1 MNFPVLDG
9 LAIGKDETKN
19 FLAIPRVMGQLIPN
33 PASGGGNQFADE
45 PEKLYPGNASMSW
58 MDLYGEGGGLYIG
71 SHDPQL
77 PATALMSKGRPDTKS
92 VSLGIGKW
100 SLLWPSETYEPGP
113 VVVGV
118 HKGDWHWGADRYR
131 EYWRKNFA
139 GKRKTPR
146 WLEDADAWTGFGG
159 PSYKFTDLPRLLDGA
174 KPLGVKYLQFWS
186 EMMFGDADYH
196 IVMWPNPAMGTPEQ
210 LRESIAQ
217 VHRQGGRVGFYYL
230 FTVADPVVHLQF
242 EKEKYRGK
250 APASY
255 VSRWFGKES
264 GYLEAGLMNAH
275 GGFSFSDPIGSAFP
289 DGYLGVCPNSKW
301 QRDYVEDFVK
311 TWAAYGVDCWYFD
324 TLPFG
329 YGFSPVCYNTGH
341 GHARPLNMSPGI
353 LEIMRRTQR
362 AMDRGEGAAIA
373 NECISDIVAIYGTH
387 ALGNELQGWCQPP
400 KPEIWRYTFPE
411 YLVFTGH
418 CNGLCLSAY
427 PGYDDLDSAKKGF
440 PDNMYAAR
448 NLEHAYNRVFLLGDR
463 FDLLNT
469 FIWREGKNEQA
480 AMSYAEKILA
490 LRRRTKAHQYAS
502 DFKDDVGLSIEPRD
516 VKVEARLFRHRQ
528 DKSFT
533 ITLLDRRKEKGD
545 VALTLDLEQY
555 SRPKIGKVALFTL
568 DGKEAEIA
576 AEVADG
582 RMKLV
587 IPPRQGDVASLLILT
602 P

>member
-1 MNFPVLDG
+1 M
-9 LAIGKDETKN
+9 
-19 FLAIPRVMGQLIPN
+19 
-33 PASGGGNQFADE
+33 
-45 PEKLYPGNASMSW
+45 
-58 MDLYGEGGGLYIG
+58 
-71 SHDPQL
+71 
-77 PATALMSKGRPDTKS
+77 
-92 VSLGIGKW
+92 
-100 SLLWPSETYEPGP
+100 
-113 VVVGV
+113 
-118 HKGDWHWGADRYR
+118 
-131 EYWRKNFA
+131 
-139 GKRKTPR
+139 
-146 WLEDADAWTGFGG
+146 
-159 PSYKFTDLPRLLDGA
+159 
-174 KPLGVKYLQFWS
+174 
-186 EMMFGDADYH
+186 
-196 IVMWPNPAMGTPEQ
+196 
-210 LRESIAQ
+210 
-217 VHRQGGRVGFYYL
+217 
-230 FTVADPVVHLQF
+230 
-242 EKEKYRGK
+242 
-250 APASY
+250 
-255 VSRWFGKES
+255 
-264 GYLEAGLMNAH
+264 
-275 GGFSFSDPIGSAFP
+275 
-289 DGYLGVCPNSKW
+289 
-301 QRDYVEDFVK
+301 K

-362 AMDRGEGAAIA
+362 AMDRGEAAAIA

-440 PDNMYAAR
+440 PDNMYAVR

-568 DGKEAEIA
+568 DGKEAGDCRRGCRRQNEVGDSA
-576 AEVADG
+576 AAG
-582 RMKLV
+582 RRGV
-587 IPPRQGDVASLLILT
+587 PAHFDSVNWQGAGRHDRRALSTDEFSESSHLRIFGFRWFMAARLIGGY
-602 P
+602 